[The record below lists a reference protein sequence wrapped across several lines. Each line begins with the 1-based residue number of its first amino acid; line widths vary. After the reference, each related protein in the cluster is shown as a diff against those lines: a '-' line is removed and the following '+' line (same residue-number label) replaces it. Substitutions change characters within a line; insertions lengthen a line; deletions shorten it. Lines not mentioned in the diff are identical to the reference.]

1 MDEIISTENKDYLN
15 LIETKIVTNSG
26 GWKFSGT
33 VFGSN
38 ELRIV
43 EINNYP
49 VEFKPE
55 GNILIY
61 RNIDKPGMLA
71 SVSRELSLS
80 NINIASLSLGR
91 KSEGDYALTI
101 VNIDSQ
107 INEEIKKFNFLD
119 RRYKRYLCGLYL
131 ILAEKSIS

>member
-1 MDEIISTENKDYLN
+1 MEI
-15 LIETKIVTNSG
+15 
-26 GWKFSGT
+26 FGT

-49 VEFKPE
+49 VVFKPE

-71 SVSRELSLS
+71 SVSKELSLS
-80 NINIASLSLGR
+80 NINIASPSLSR
-91 KSEGDYALTI
+91 KSEFDYALTI
-101 VNIDSQ
+101 ANIGSP
-107 INEEIKKFNFLD
+107 ISEEIKN
-119 RRYKRYLCGLYL
+119 
-131 ILAEKSIS
+131 SISTIDGIKDIYVVCI

>member
-1 MDEIISTENKDYLN
+1 MEI
-15 LIETKIVTNSG
+15 
-26 GWKFSGT
+26 FGT

-101 VNIDSQ
+101 VNVDSQ
-107 INEEIKKFNFLD
+107 INEEVK
-119 RRYKRYLCGLYL
+119 
-131 ILAEKSIS
+131 KSISTIDGIKDIYTVCI